1 MSIRLHLLFSVGFV
15 LLLVI
20 AAAGGMLHVTIAQ
33 TDAAAQIAVASRQQ
47 TLAQQVGKQALVFAR
62 SKSALEG
69 KQLEA
74 ALAAFERGNKALL
87 EGGNAPAGIDGTG
100 DQKVPALDD
109 ANAIALGHKM
119 TEVST
124 TLRAAVTKLLKA
136 DPIDNVLVD
145 DVVHLSGDLLASSSA
160 LTERLFATSRNTL
173 GRLELVEGAV
183 ITLGLLAGIVA
194 LEIGR
199 RISTAVVRLTEK
211 SEAISQGQVDLP
223 IDVPGPAEIGSLGK
237 SLDRMRISLK
247 KSMEMLQ
254 KKTA

>member
-20 AAAGGMLHVTIAQ
+20 AAAGGMLHVTLAQ
-33 TDAAAQIAVASRQQ
+33 TEAAAQIAVAARQP
-47 TLAQQVGKQALVFAR
+47 TLSQQVAKQSLVYAR
-62 SKSALEG
+62 SRTAADATQLKALM
-69 KQLEA
+69 A
-74 ALAAFERGNKALL
+74 SFERSAKVLI
-87 EGGNAPAGIDGTG
+87 EGGKIAVDGG
-100 DQKVPALDD
+100 AERDVPALDD
-109 ANAIALGHKM
+109 ALAADLGKRELELWGP
-119 TEVST
+119 T
-124 TLRAAVTKLLKA
+124 RAACQKL
-136 DPIDNVLVD
+136 IDSEGT
-145 DVVHLSGDLLASSSA
+145 DVAALDEIVRLNGELLDKSNA
-160 LTERLFATSRNTL
+160 LIERMFAVSKRTL
-173 GRLELVEGAV
+173 GRLLMIEAAV

-211 SEAISQGQVDLP
+211 SEAVSQGNVDLA

-254 KKTA
+254 RKAA